1 MSLGHISEPLPFA
14 SPLHNHPTFTPN
26 QYQQLLALIGA
37 SNSSLA
43 ATSQSKEVQMANV
56 ASSSNTTMVGI
67 DFSHNV
73 FSTQVVNRKA
83 YGRHTWVLDTCATNH
98 FVCSVDLLI
107 TITATMQSLVQL
119 PNGKSAQV
127 THIGIVVL
135 SSFLTLKNVI
145 CVPSFTF
152 NLFSAN
158 TITQS

>member
-1 MSLGHISEPLPFA
+1 
-14 SPLHNHPTFTPN
+14 
-26 QYQQLLALIGA
+26 
-37 SNSSLA
+37 
-43 ATSQSKEVQMANV
+43 MANV
-56 ASSSNTTMVGI
+56 ASSSNTKMIGI

-152 NLFSAN
+152 NLFSVN
-158 TITQS
+158 TILNLNHTALFSFLHIVLSRTFYLGKQLGWERQLMNCTYCSLKAFNILLVLPLLTS